1 MKTCGKNMRS
11 KPTVSGLTGD
21 ICPDP
26 VDRLKSASEE
36 HLISAAKFGEHCAY
50 VELCGR
56 RRESIFLAVHR
67 ITRNR
72 EDTEDAIQD
81 ALMKGFIHIRTF
93 DGRSAFS
100 TWLTRIAINSALMIL
115 RKRKGH
121 IEVSLTDHPDD
132 DTSEIPVIVEPSH
145 GPEEHCIRRQ
155 RELLLRQAVL
165 HLPPNLRTI
174 VEIHQ
179 AQEGS
184 IQEIATTIGI
194 SVPAAKSRLMRA
206 RVRLRKHLS
215 GRLSTMRC
223 LLMLLG

>member
-1 MKTCGKNMRS
+1 MKMCGKNMGS
-11 KPTVSGLTGD
+11 GPTVSGLTGD
-21 ICPDP
+21 ICPDS
-26 VDRLKSASEE
+26 VYQLGFANNDQLVF
-36 HLISAAKFGEHCAY
+36 AAKYGEHSAY

-56 RRESIFLAVHR
+56 CRDSLFRAVHR

-93 DGRSAFS
+93 DGRAAFS

-115 RKRKGH
+115 RKRKGTY
-121 IEVSLTDHPDD
+121 EVSLTDHLND
-132 DTSEIPVIVEPSH
+132 DTGEIPVIIEPSH
-145 GPEEHCIRRQ
+145 GPEEHCIRSQ

-165 HLPPNLRTI
+165 RLPPSLRTI

-184 IQEIATTIGI
+184 IQDIATTIGI

-215 GRLSTMRC
+215 GSLRAMRC
-223 LLMLLG
+223 LLM